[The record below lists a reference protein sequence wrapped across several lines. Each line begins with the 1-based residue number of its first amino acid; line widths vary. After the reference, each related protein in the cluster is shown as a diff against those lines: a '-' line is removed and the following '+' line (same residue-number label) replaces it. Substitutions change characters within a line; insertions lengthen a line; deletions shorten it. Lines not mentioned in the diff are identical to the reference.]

1 MTAPSMDDL
10 ISLCKRRGFIYPS
23 CALYGGIKGFFDF
36 GSLGVE
42 LKNNLKKAWWESM
55 VYNRNDVTGLDSA
68 TIMHANVFEASGHLK
83 TFSDPLVDCR
93 GCHARWRADHLK
105 GPKCPRCGSEDF
117 TDSRP
122 FNLMMKTT
130 LGPIDDPSGIAYLR
144 PETAQGIFVNFKHVV
159 DSMNPKM
166 PFGIAQIGKSYR
178 NEITPRNFVFRVRE
192 FEQMELEF
200 FVRPGEDDRWHEYWV
215 EQRRQWWVEQGL
227 DPNKLQS
234 FYQPK
239 EGLSHYSKST
249 VDLLYS
255 FPHGE
260 EELEGIANRTDFDL
274 GSHSRDQDQL
284 NIQAKVTYN
293 PNAVQRF
300 AIKEATDQQWFVPYV
315 IEPSAGVERG
325 MLAILHEAYTQ
336 EILEGGEVRIVLKLK
351 PHLAPI
357 KVAVMP
363 LMKNN
368 SELVRVAQKIIA
380 NLKKARLGWIVYE
393 VSGSIGKSYR
403 RQDEIGTPFCVTVDF
418 DTIGKGSQADPALKN
433 TVTIRERD
441 SCQQVRCA
449 ISDLRRY
456 LEVAFFGN
464 QEIE

>member
-1 MTAPSMDDL
+1 
-10 ISLCKRRGFIYPS
+10 
-23 CALYGGIKGFFDF
+23 
-36 GSLGVE
+36 
-42 LKNNLKKAWWESM
+42 
-55 VYNRNDVTGLDSA
+55 
-68 TIMHANVFEASGHLK
+68 
-83 TFSDPLVDCR
+83 
-93 GCHARWRADHLK
+93 
-105 GPKCPRCGSEDF
+105 
-117 TDSRP
+117 
-122 FNLMMKTT
+122 MMKTT
-130 LGPIDDPSGIAYLR
+130 LGPVDDPNSTAYLR

-159 DSMNPKM
+159 DSMNPKI

-178 NEITPRNFVFRVRE
+178 NEITPRHFVFRVRE

-200 FVRPGEDDRWHEYWV
+200 FVRPGEDDRWHDYWV
-215 EQRRQWWVEQGL
+215 IQRRQWWVEQGL

-234 FYQPK
+234 FHQPK
-239 EGLSHYSKST
+239 EDLSHYSKST

-255 FPHGE
+255 FPHGT

-274 GSHSRDQDQL
+274 GSHTKDQDQL
-284 NIQAKVTYN
+284 NIQARVTYN

-336 EILEGGEVRIVLKLK
+336 EVLEGGEVRIVLKLK

-368 SELVRVAQKIIA
+368 PELVRVAQEIIDR
-380 NLKKARLGWIVYE
+380 LKKGRLGWVVYE
-393 VSGSIGKSYR
+393 ASGSIGKSYR
-403 RQDEIGTPFCVTVDF
+403 RHDEIGTPFCVTVDF
-418 DTIGKGSQADPALKN
+418 DTIGKGDQADPALKN

-449 ISDLRRY
+449 ISDLRQHF
-456 LEVAFFGN
+456 EVAFFGG
-464 QEIE
+464 QEA